1 MTLAILY
8 RDENLIAIN
17 KPSHLLVHRSSIDKY
32 ETQFAVQLLREQL
45 GQRVYPIHRLDKPT
59 SGVLLFALN
68 NEMTK
73 IMSEQWQ
80 QVEKIYWAVTRGK
93 VENTHIDHPITTKPD
108 KGDNFTQPK
117 VQAAQTEIKVLAST
131 LLKVGFGKQS
141 EKYPTTYFSLVQAKP
156 RTGRKHQIRKHLKHI
171 NHPIVGDTRYGRGE
185 INRYF
190 RQHYDIH
197 RLLLHCQ
204 SLSFYHPISHQQII
218 IEAALDETWKT
229 AMQLFQSVDYC
240 GTE

>member
-32 ETQFAVQLLREQL
+32 ETQFAVQLLHEQL

-80 QVEKIYWAVTRGK
+80 QVEKTYWAVTRGK
-93 VENTHIDHPITTKPD
+93 VENTYIDHPITTKPD

-117 VQAAQTEIKVLAST
+117 VQEAQTEIKVLAST
-131 LLKVGFGKQS
+131 LLKVGFGKQA

-171 NHPIVGDTRYGRGE
+171 NHPIIGDTRYGRGE

-190 RQHYDIH
+190 RQYYNIH

-218 IEAALDETWKT
+218 IKADVDETWKNI
-229 AMQLFQSVDYC
+229 LKIF
-240 GTE
+240 